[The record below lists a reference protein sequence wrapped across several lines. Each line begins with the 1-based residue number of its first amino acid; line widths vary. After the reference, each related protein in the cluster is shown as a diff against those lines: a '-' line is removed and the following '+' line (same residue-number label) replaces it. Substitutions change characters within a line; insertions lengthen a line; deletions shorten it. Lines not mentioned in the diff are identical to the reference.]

1 VIGRETILWS
11 AGAAACWVLVGYPAV
26 LATRPKRPWNP
37 DPRSL
42 PRVSLVIPAYR
53 EREALAR
60 KLNALEHI
68 DYPRDRLEVVVAVD
82 GDPGLVEVARTAR
95 PDARILFSAR
105 RSGKAVALNRAIAAA
120 TGDVVV
126 LTDANNL
133 LDEAS
138 LRAAAQHFADAE
150 VWGVAGR
157 RGERGSSYDGYED
170 LIRRLESRSGS
181 VAAASGEFFAVR
193 RTRIPSFGDHVVNDD
208 LWLLC
213 QLARG
218 GGRVVYE
225 PAARSTEPPLPA
237 AAEVARRSRIG
248 AGRVMLLSELR
259 QLPIGFAWRLVSHKH
274 GRLALPFLLLIVL
287 GTSASLATRWPYRAL
302 AGSQAGMYLLGIA
315 ALAGRRPPGPRGR
328 IGQASGQF
336 MLGNYAVAVGVVRA
350 LRGRQGTRWE
360 SVR

>member
-1 VIGRETILWS
+1 MT
-11 AGAAACWVLVGYPAV
+11 
-26 LATRPKRPWNP
+26 
-37 DPRSL
+37 
-42 PRVSLVIPAYR
+42 LVIAAYR

-60 KLNALEHI
+60 KLEALEDL

-82 GDPGLVEVARTAR
+82 ADRELVDVARTAR
-95 PDARILFSAR
+95 PDARVLFSVR
-105 RSGKAVALNRAIAAA
+105 RAGKAAALNRAVAAA

-138 LRAAAQHFADAE
+138 LRSAAQHFADDA

-170 LIRRLESRSGS
+170 LLRRLESRSGS

-193 RTRIPSFGDHVVNDD
+193 RTRLPSFDERVVNDD

-213 QLARG
+213 QLARE

-225 PAARSTEPPLPA
+225 PAARSLEPPLPA

-248 AGRVMLLSELR
+248 AGRLMLLREMR
-259 QLPIGFAWRLVSHKH
+259 QLPIGFAWRLLSHKH
-274 GRLALPFLLLIVL
+274 GRLALPFLLLVVL
-287 GTSASLATRWPYRAL
+287 AASASLAARRPYRAL
-302 AGSQAGMYLLGIA
+302 AGAQIIVYVLGLA
-315 ALAGRRPPGPRGR
+315 ALTGRRPPGPLGR
-328 IGQASGQF
+328 VSRASGQF
-336 MLGNYAVAVGVVRA
+336 LLGNYAVAIGVVRA
-350 LRGRQGTRWE
+350 LRGRQAVRWE